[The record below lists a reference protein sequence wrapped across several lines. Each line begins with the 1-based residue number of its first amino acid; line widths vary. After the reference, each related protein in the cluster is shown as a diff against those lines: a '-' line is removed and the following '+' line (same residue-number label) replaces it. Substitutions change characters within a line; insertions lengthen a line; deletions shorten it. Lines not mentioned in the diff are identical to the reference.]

1 MCSQGDPR
9 ELEGRYKACT
19 PYTCAGEPTK
29 LFGDTLK
36 LSSTPYGPKGNKQPL
51 PPLAWPAGWVPPSG
65 VAEGGVYVTPPL
77 LATQKIGVYS
87 PPFWPSLLGG
97 TEAVP

>member
-9 ELEGRYKACT
+9 ELEGWYKACT

-51 PPLAWPAGWVPPSG
+51 PPLSWPAGWVPPSG

-87 PPFWPSLLGG
+87 PLL
-97 TEAVP
+97 A